1 MKGKRMKRA
10 ILMFCG
16 VLLSWNVSALEIA
29 GVPVAPTSQMGNVTL
44 QLNGA
49 GMRSKNFFDIYVC
62 SLYLTQKQTSAEA
75 VIADNHE
82 HRITMQF
89 VYPLGS
95 NRLLKAFKDGIEANH
110 SPAELA
116 ALASQ
121 IRQMEQIFNTVD
133 HVKIDDVIS
142 IDYLPATGTQI
153 NLNGK
158 LLGIVLG
165 AEFNRAL
172 LKVWLGD
179 EPVQRDL
186 KKAMLGG

>member
-1 MKGKRMKRA
+1 MKKA
-10 ILMFCG
+10 LLILCG
-16 VLLSWNVSALEIA
+16 ALLSWNVSALEIA
-29 GVPVAPTSQMGNVTL
+29 GVPVAQTAQMGNVNL

-62 SLYLTQKQTSAEA
+62 SLYMTQKQTSAEA

-82 HRITMQF
+82 RRIAMHF
-89 VYPLGS
+89 VYQLGS

-110 SPAELA
+110 TPAELA

-121 IRQMEQIFNTVD
+121 IKQMEQIFNTVD
-133 HVKIDDVIS
+133 HVKIGDVIT
-142 IDYLPATGTQI
+142 IDYLPGTGTQI

-172 LKVWLGD
+172 LKVWLGND
-179 EPVQRDL
+179 PVQPDL